1 MRGIGQLRVSEIDDF
16 IEYFIDEYKVLADD
30 FFVDEAAKVLDDDY
44 DPVEQFQDVGGGD
57 IEPCRCYNVDG

>member
-1 MRGIGQLRVSEIDDF
+1 MGVSEIDDF

-44 DPVEQFQDVGGGD
+44 DPVE
-57 IEPCRCYNVDG
+57 